1 VTIPKSQSMSRRFD
15 RQRPEFV
22 FVPIGG
28 VGEIGMN
35 LYLYGYGP
43 PDDREWLIVDMGITF
58 GSDTEPGID
67 VILPD
72 ITFLEAERPNLR
84 GLLLT
89 HAHEDHFGAV
99 VDLWPRLGGVHVY
112 ATPFTAAMLKSK
124 LAEARLLPDFPLNVM
139 PLGGRRSIGPFD
151 VELVNMSHSIPEPS
165 AVIIKTDLGTVLH
178 TGDWKLDETP
188 LTSAP
193 TDVGR
198 LKALGEEVVTALIC
212 DSTNAA
218 RDGVSPSEADVA
230 VTLER
235 LIAEAP
241 KAVAV
246 TIFASNVARIRS
258 VANAAR
264 AAGRKLVVVGRAM
277 YRVIEAAQETGY
289 LDPDLPF
296 HEETEFEKIP
306 AHKVVALCTG
316 SQGESRAAMARIAQ
330 KEHPNV
336 ALAAGDRVIFSS
348 RTIPGNEKAVARVQ
362 NGLADLG
369 VELITDGDAA
379 VHVSGHPR
387 RGELEQL
394 YRWVTPQIAIAMH
407 GEGKHLEAQALLAER
422 LGVPEVIRARNGQMV
437 RLAPAPAAIID
448 DVPTGRLYRDGA
460 IITRAEN
467 GQVRERRKLSF
478 AGSVSVSLVLSD
490 KGALLADPEVALVGI
505 PTTDT
510 QGTSLET
517 IAREAAIGTIESIP
531 RPRRKDQALVGEAVR
546 RSVRAAVNQAW
557 GKKPVCS
564 VLLTVL

>member
-1 VTIPKSQSMSRRFD
+1 MSRRSD

-22 FVPIGG
+22 FVPLGG

-43 PDDREWLIVDMGITF
+43 PDDRAWLIVDMGITF
-58 GSDTEPGID
+58 GGDAEPGVD

-72 ITFLEAERPNLR
+72 ITFLEAERPNLK

-99 VDLWPRLGGVHVY
+99 VDLWPRLGGVPVY

-124 LAEARLLPDFPLNVM
+124 LAETRLLQDFPLYVL
-139 PLGGRRSIGPFD
+139 PLGDRRSIGPFD

-165 AVIIKTDLGTVLH
+165 AVIIKTDLGTALH
-178 TGDWKLDETP
+178 TADWKLDENP
-188 LTSAP
+188 LTSPP
-193 TDVGR
+193 TDMAR
-198 LKALGEEVVTALIC
+198 LKALGEEGVTALIC
-212 DSTNAA
+212 DSTNAI
-218 RDGVSPSEADVA
+218 RDGMSPSEADVA
-230 VTLER
+230 VTLKQ

-264 AAGRKLVVVGRAM
+264 GAGRKLVVVGRAI

-296 HEETEFEKIP
+296 LEESEFEKIP
-306 AHKVVALCTG
+306 ARKVVALCTG

-330 KEHPNV
+330 GEHPNV
-336 ALAAGDRVIFSS
+336 ELDAGDRVIFSS
-348 RTIPGNEKAVARVQ
+348 RTIPGNEKAVGRVQ

-369 VELITDGDAA
+369 IEVITDGDAP

-394 YRWVTPQIAIAMH
+394 YRWVKPQIAIPMH
-407 GEGKHLEAQALLAER
+407 GEGKHLEAQARLAER
-422 LGVPEVIRARNGQMV
+422 LGVPDVIRARNGQMV
-437 RLAPAPAAIID
+437 RLAPLPAAIIN
-448 DVPTGRLYRDGA
+448 DVPIGRLYRDGA
-460 IITRAEN
+460 IITRADD

-478 AGSVSVSLVLSD
+478 AGSVSVSLVLSE
-490 KGALLADPEVALVGI
+490 KGTLLADPEVALSGI
-505 PTTDT
+505 PATDT
-510 QGTSLET
+510 QGTSFEA

-531 RPRRKDQALVGEAVR
+531 RPRRKDQALVSEAVR
-546 RSVRAAVNQAW
+546 RGVRAAVNQAW